1 MAKQEGLPE
10 VRSFRFAL
18 PSEDAPILAETA
30 DLVRLSKKIIIKTD
44 KGEQQVNTRLLDV
57 KTTLKYAV
65 EEKKDLLA
73 PVKEQILNPI
83 DSYYK
88 KIIPPLQEA
97 ERVFKSAIGQ
107 YQMQKRDELRE
118 LTAILK
124 DNDAGKGAM
133 VTFEEETKVEGENG
147 KSIVSYKWVGV
158 VTSVDNIPVEYLRS
172 AVRTK
177 RGAEGLDE
185 VIRGLVDGGIRAIPG
200 VEIKEVP
207 QIAVTVR

>member
-57 KTTLKYAV
+57 KAKLKYAV

-207 QIAVTVR
+207 QIAVTLR